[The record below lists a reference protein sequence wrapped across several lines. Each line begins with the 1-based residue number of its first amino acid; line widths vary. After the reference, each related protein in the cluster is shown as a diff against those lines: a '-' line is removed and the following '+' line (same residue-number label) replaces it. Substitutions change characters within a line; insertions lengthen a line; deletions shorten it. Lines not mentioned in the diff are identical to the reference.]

1 MTVDTYGSWLPVE
14 APGAVNV
21 LAEGLDS
28 GVPVTEEALTGNTA
42 QEERR
47 QVALAQ

>member
-21 LAEGLDS
+21 LAEGLDL
-28 GVPVTEEALTGNTA
+28 GLPVTDRASIGYTVED
-42 QEERR
+42 ERPE
-47 QVALAQ
+47 VALSQ

>member
-21 LAEGLDS
+21 LAEGLDLDR
-28 GVPVTEEALTGNTA
+28 PVTEGASTGNTA
-42 QEERR
+42 NESARKP
-47 QVALAQ
+47 

>member
-1 MTVDTYGSWLPVE
+1 MGRPFSWLPVE

-21 LAEGLDS
+21 LADGLDLS
-28 GVPVTEEALTGNTA
+28 VPVTDEALTGNTA
-42 QEERR
+42 KEEHR